1 VLAVGFVRFCGVPD
15 RVLACLGCQKNC
27 PRKWISCDPQGQQQA
42 METGEWHD
50 AYGQRRL
57 WASAACDGDDDDPD
71 FSYWAVWVQDS
82 SALQKN

>member
-1 VLAVGFVRFCGVPD
+1 
-15 RVLACLGCQKNC
+15 
-27 PRKWISCDPQGQQQA
+27 